1 MAKKQAVPKKEQ
13 PATKAKKQEPKT
25 PAVAET
31 PQLEVVSRRDLL
43 FKRFGPPDDESGAPE
58 TPAPEVQVQAAP
70 QAVAERFVCN
80 RYPSYKIGLGNRMI
94 EFKNGDCI
102 TSDPEEIE
110 AIKADPWFNLFII
123 PDNLELR
130 QKRR

>member
-1 MAKKQAVPKKEQ
+1 MATRKERK
-13 PATKAKKQEPKT
+13 TSVNKQEPEK
-25 PAVAET
+25 PPVAGT
-31 PQLEVVSRRDLL
+31 PQPAAVSMREVL
-43 FKRFGPPDDESGAPE
+43 FRRFGPPHDEPGVPE
-58 TPAPEVQVQAAP
+58 TLVAEAQEQPTP
-70 QAVAERFVCN
+70 QAEPERFVCN

-94 EFKNGDCI
+94 EFKNGKCI